1 MRGDV
6 ADDTYVEE
14 VMSMNNNNIL
24 SWAAAVAAMMCAE
37 MALGALPPHVGLA
50 AAHYAVSALTIDM
63 RGGVND
69 KISVFPF

>member
-1 MRGDV
+1 
-6 ADDTYVEE
+6 
-14 VMSMNNNNIL
+14 MNNTKL
-24 SWAAAVAAMMCAE
+24 FSLATMAAVLMTAGAAF
-37 MALGALPPHVGLA
+37 ALPPHVGLA